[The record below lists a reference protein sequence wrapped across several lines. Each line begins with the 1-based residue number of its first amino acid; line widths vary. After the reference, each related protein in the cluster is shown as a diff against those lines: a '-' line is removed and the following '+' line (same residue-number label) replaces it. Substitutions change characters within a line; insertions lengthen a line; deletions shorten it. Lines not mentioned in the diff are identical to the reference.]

1 MELANLKSEWN
12 RVLFALEAR
21 NRVAWLTF
29 FDARLAKLESGVLTL
44 DFSDPEKFS
53 GNHSYADA
61 RSKFADLLKEVIKE
75 VTGEEIEIH
84 W

>member
-1 MELANLKSEWN
+1 MELAELKVHWN
-12 RVLFALEAR
+12 EVLFALEAK

-29 FDARLAKLESGVLTL
+29 FDARLAKLEADKLFL

-53 GNHSYADA
+53 GDHSYANA
-61 RSKFADLLKEVIKE
+61 RAKFTPMLVETIKE
-75 VTGEEIEIH
+75 ITGAALEVT

>member
-1 MELANLKSEWN
+1 MELNELKAHWN
-12 RVLFALEAR
+12 QVLFALESR

-29 FDARLAKLESGVLTL
+29 FDARLAQLNEGALTL

-53 GNHSYADA
+53 GSHSYVDA
-61 RSKFADLLKEVIKE
+61 RSKFAPMLTEVINE
-75 VTGEEIEIH
+75 ITGEKLEIK

>member
-1 MELANLKSEWN
+1 MELSQLKNNWN
-12 RVLFALEAR
+12 QVLFALESK

-29 FDARLAKLESGVLTL
+29 FDARLAKLTGNNLLL

-61 RSKFADLLKEVIKE
+61 RAKFAPLLQETILEVM
-75 VTGEEIEIH
+75 GEKLEIT

>member
-1 MELANLKSEWN
+1 MELLDLKSHWN
-12 RVLFALEAR
+12 EVLFALESR

-29 FDARLAKLESGVLTL
+29 FDARLAALDNSILKL

-53 GNHSYADA
+53 GAHSYTDSRA
-61 RSKFADLLKEVIKE
+61 KFAPVLQEVILE
-75 VTGEEIEIH
+75 ITGEKLEIS

>member
-1 MELANLKSEWN
+1 MELSELKSNWN
-12 RVLFALEAR
+12 EILFTLEAE

-29 FDARLAKLESGVLTL
+29 FDARLAKLEGQLLTL

-53 GNHSYADA
+53 GDHSYANA
-61 RSKFADLLKEVIKE
+61 RSKFAPILSKCIKD
-75 VTGEEIEIH
+75 VTGLDLEIT

>member
-1 MELANLKSEWN
+1 MELNELKSFWN
-12 RVLFALEAR
+12 QVLFALETQ

-29 FDARLAKLESGVLTL
+29 FDARLSQLQENTLTL

-53 GNHSYADA
+53 GDHSYADA
-61 RSKFADLLKEVIKE
+61 RSKFAPMLSEVINE
-75 VTGEEIEIH
+75 VAGVKLEIK

>member
-1 MELANLKSEWN
+1 MELSELKAHWN
-12 RVLFALEAR
+12 EVLFALEAQ

-29 FDARLAKLESGVLTL
+29 FDARLASLSDQILVL

-53 GNHSYADA
+53 GAHSYSDSRA
-61 RSKFADLLKEVIKE
+61 KFAPVLQEVILQ
-75 VTGEEIEIH
+75 VTGIKLEIR

>member
-1 MELANLKSEWN
+1 M
-12 RVLFALEAR
+12 LFSLEAK

-29 FDARLAKLESGVLTL
+29 FDARLAQLDGNVLKL

-53 GNHSYADA
+53 GDHSYADA
-61 RSKFADLLKEVIKE
+61 RAKFAPLLQETIQE
-75 VTGEEIEIH
+75 VTGEKLEIT

>member
-1 MELANLKSEWN
+1 MDLPELKRHWN
-12 RVLFALEAR
+12 EILFALEAE

-29 FDARLAKLESGVLTL
+29 FDARLASLSGAKLKL

-53 GNHSYADA
+53 GDHSYAHA
-61 RSKFADLLKEVIKE
+61 REKFAPLLVAIIKN
-75 VTGEEIEIH
+75 VTGEDLEVS

>member
-1 MELANLKSEWN
+1 MELSELKAHWN
-12 RVLFALEAR
+12 EVLFALEAQ

-29 FDARLAKLESGVLTL
+29 FDARLASLSDQILVL

-53 GNHSYADA
+53 GAHSYSDS
-61 RSKFADLLKEVIKE
+61 RTKFAPMLQEVILKI
-75 VTGEEIEIH
+75 TGAKLEIR

>member
-1 MELANLKSEWN
+1 VDLSQLKRDWN
-12 RVLFALEAR
+12 QVLFALEAK

-29 FDARLAKLESGVLTL
+29 FDARLAQLEGDVLNL

-53 GNHSYADA
+53 GDHSYSDTRA
-61 RSKFADLLKEVIKE
+61 KFAPLLQETIQE
-75 VTGEEIEIH
+75 VTGEKLDIT

>member
-1 MELANLKSEWN
+1 M
-12 RVLFALEAR
+12 LFALESK

-29 FDARLAKLESGVLTL
+29 FDARLAQLEGDVLNL

-53 GNHSYADA
+53 GDHSYADA
-61 RSKFADLLKEVIKE
+61 RAKFAPLLQESIQE
-75 VTGEEIEIH
+75 ITGEKLEIT

>member
-1 MELANLKSEWN
+1 MELANLKLEWN

-29 FDARLAKLESGVLTL
+29 FDARLAKLESGILTL
-44 DFSDPEKFS
+44 DFSDPEKLS
-53 GNHSYADA
+53 GSHSYADA
-61 RSKFADLLKEVIKE
+61 RSKFAPMLAEVIKE
-75 VTGEEIEIH
+75 ITGEEIEIT

>member
-1 MELANLKSEWN
+1 MELADLKAHWSQ
-12 RVLFALEAR
+12 VLFALESR

-29 FDARLAKLESGVLTL
+29 FDARLAKLEASTLHL

-53 GNHSYADA
+53 GDHSYVDS
-61 RSKFADLLKEVIKE
+61 RTKFAPLLQDVIQEVAS
-75 VTGEEIEIH
+75 VRLEIT

>member
-1 MELANLKSEWN
+1 VELIDLKAHWN
-12 RVLFALEAR
+12 EVLFALEAR

-29 FDARLAKLESGVLTL
+29 FDARLASLSEQILYL

-53 GNHSYADA
+53 GAHSYSDSRA
-61 RSKFADLLKEVIKE
+61 KFAPILQEVILQ
-75 VTGEEIEIH
+75 VTGTKLEIR

>member
-1 MELANLKSEWN
+1 M
-12 RVLFALEAR
+12 LFALEAK

-29 FDARLAKLESGVLTL
+29 FDARLAQIDGNVLRL

-53 GNHSYADA
+53 GDHSYADTRA
-61 RSKFADLLKEVIKE
+61 KFAPLLQETIQE
-75 VTGEEIEIH
+75 VTGEKLEIT

>member
-1 MELANLKSEWN
+1 MEIGQLKSNWN
-12 RVLFALEAR
+12 QVLFALEAK

-29 FDARLAKLESGVLTL
+29 FDARLALINGNVLKL

-53 GNHSYADA
+53 GDHSYADA
-61 RSKFADLLKEVIKE
+61 RAKFAPLLQETIQE
-75 VTGEEIEIH
+75 VTGEKLEIT

>member
-1 MELANLKSEWN
+1 VEFNELKAHWN
-12 RVLFALEAR
+12 QVLFALESR

-29 FDARLAKLESGVLTL
+29 FDARLAQLNEGALTL

-53 GNHSYADA
+53 GSHSYVDA
-61 RSKFADLLKEVIKE
+61 RSKFAPMLTEVINE
-75 VTGEEIEIH
+75 ITGEKLEIK

>member
-1 MELANLKSEWN
+1 MELANLKLEWN
-12 RVLFALEAR
+12 QVLFALEAR

-29 FDARLAKLESGVLTL
+29 FDARLAKFKSGVLTL

-61 RSKFADLLKEVIKE
+61 RSKFAPLLKEVIKD

>member
-1 MELANLKSEWN
+1 MELTDLKGRWN
-12 RVLFALEAR
+12 EVLFALEAR

-29 FDARLAKLESGVLTL
+29 FDARLASLSDQILHL

-53 GNHSYADA
+53 GAHSYLDSRA
-61 RSKFADLLKEVIKE
+61 KFAPLLQEVILQ
-75 VTGEEIEIH
+75 VTDTKLEIR

>member
-29 FDARLAKLESGVLTL
+29 FDARLAKLESGILTL

-61 RSKFADLLKEVIKE
+61 RSKFAPMLVEVIKE
-75 VTGEEIEIH
+75 ITGEEIEIN

>member
-1 MELANLKSEWN
+1 MELSDLKSHWN
-12 RVLFALEAR
+12 EVLFALESR

-29 FDARLAKLESGVLTL
+29 FDARLASLEGSHLKL

-53 GNHSYADA
+53 GSHTYADS
-61 RSKFADLLKEVIKE
+61 RKKFVSILKEVIFDITGKE
-75 VTGEEIEIH
+75 LEIT